1 MTHFPAFPRGAERA
15 RPRRSVTPKV
25 TATRR
30 GSHAPA
36 VATEPAGRAAA
47 SGRVRVSPNATMAS
61 RGAVDLAGVKS
72 LARLLPHGAR
82 TGRPGRFRTPSAAS
96 AKRPRSRPN
105 VAGVLRL
112 TQGSRFS
119 RPVG

>member
-1 MTHFPAFPRGAERA
+1 MTKSPTFTRGAERA

-30 GSHAPA
+30 GSHART
-36 VATEPAGRAAA
+36 VATDPARRAAA
-47 SGRVRVSPNATMAS
+47 TGRVRVSPNAIMAS
-61 RGAVDLAGVKS
+61 RGAVDLTGVKS
-72 LARLLPHGAR
+72 LARLIARGAR
-82 TGRPGRFRTPSAAS
+82 TVRPEELRTPT

-112 TQGSRFS
+112 TQSPRSS
-119 RPVG
+119 RPRG

>member
-1 MTHFPAFPRGAERA
+1 MTQSPTFTRGAERA

-30 GSHAPA
+30 GSHAPI

-47 SGRVRVSPNATMAS
+47 TTGRVRVSPNAIMAS
-61 RGAVDLAGVKS
+61 RGAVDLSGVKS
-72 LARLLPHGAR
+72 LARLIARGAR
-82 TGRPGRFRTPSAAS
+82 TVRQEEFRTAS

-112 TQGSRFS
+112 TQSQRSS
-119 RPVG
+119 RPRG